1 MCSILGSS
9 PQLPHS
15 LPVTLVAITMS
26 PLPLFTKLRFVPLIL
41 YSSWSLYVCILVFCA
56 KKSVFFSHPE
66 HNVVLFLLYPDFAFR
81 DGCRP
86 YIEVYQGDEKVKSTL
101 GDYERMRIYHV
112 SEGKVRNSEIS
123 FPIVTA
129 SKRSTFCTE
138 SLVLISIQYV
148 LGKRMVLT
156 D

>member
-1 MCSILGSS
+1 MQYSG
-9 PQLPHS
+9 
-15 LPVTLVAITMS
+15 
-26 PLPLFTKLRFVPLIL
+26 LFTTTSAQPSGYTGCHHNVASPAVYQAQVCAANIIL
-41 YSSWSLYVCILVFCA
+41 FLVSLCLHFGVCA